1 MPADLPQTF
10 GGEIWCVTGS
20 FAAFAPRERAME
32 EVVKRGGTAVSSVT
46 TKTTHIL
53 VGENP
58 GSKLAKAR
66 SLGIAVVSEEEFLHR
81 LHEG

>member
-1 MPADLPQTF
+1 
-10 GGEIWCVTGS
+10 
-20 FAAFAPRERAME
+20 
-32 EVVKRGGTAVSSVT
+32 VKRGGTAVSSVT